1 MFLFPE
7 CVYRFTSTR
16 GQIRSKNY
24 PNNYDNNLDCR
35 YLISVPSNYEIL
47 ISFIEINLEEG
58 PNCNYDFVRVY
69 DGGDASQRT
78 MGKFCGTSLPTPLR
92 STGNEMLIQF
102 KTDDRQPR
110 KGFVMNWRR
119 VEKRVATTPSTTRS
133 TTPATQSGNCIF
145 IRTNHVRTQGFS
157 RSMLR
162 I

>member
-1 MFLFPE
+1 
-7 CVYRFTSTR
+7 
-16 GQIRSKNY
+16 
-24 PNNYDNNLDCR
+24 
-35 YLISVPSNYEIL
+35 
-47 ISFIEINLEEG
+47 
-58 PNCNYDFVRVY
+58 
-69 DGGDASQRT
+69 

-119 VEKRVATTPSTTRS
+119 VEKRVATTPSPTPS